1 MYSLEKPEIVS
12 TKDPGRLGIK
22 GNRKKE
28 ALQKIAQHL
37 RNERGYS
44 ESEIKRFITESF
56 IGEDDIQEWWL
67 PRNVGSGKIV
77 FGNK

>member
-1 MYSLEKPEIVS
+1 MYSLENPEIVS
-12 TKDPGRLGIK
+12 AGDPGRLGLK

-28 ALQKIAQHL
+28 ALQKIARYL

-56 IGEDDIQEWWL
+56 MGEVDY
-67 PRNVGSGKIV
+67 
-77 FGNK
+77 